1 MAQSNSSLEIPAS
14 QDKVWALLSD
24 PSRFEEWL
32 TVHTKWKDEPPTSLS
47 QGAQMTEV
55 VSIMGMPNT
64 ITWTTDEYDAPKSLK
79 ISGNG
84 MAGAK
89 VSFTLS
95 VEEAGE
101 SSVATIDAEFISQMM
116 VGAIGAAVERTAAKE
131 LVQSLANL
139 SALVA

>member
-1 MAQSNSSLEIPAS
+1 MAQTNASLEIPAAKT
-14 QDKVWALLSD
+14 DIWGIISD
-24 PSRFEEWL
+24 PSSYEKWL
-32 TVHTKWKDEPPTSLS
+32 TLHTKWKDEPPTELAL
-47 QGAQMTEV
+47 GTQMTEV

-64 ITWTTDEYDAPKSLK
+64 ITWNVDAYEAPKSLT
-79 ISGNG
+79 ISGTG

-89 VSFTLS
+89 VTFTLS
-95 VEEAGE
+95 VEGGND

-131 LVQSLANL
+131 LDQSLANL

>member
-1 MAQSNSSLEIPAS
+1 MAQSNASLEIPAG

-24 PSRFEEWL
+24 PSRYEKWL
-32 TVHTKWKDEPPTSLS
+32 TVHTKWKDEPPNELAI
-47 QGAQMTEV
+47 GAQMTEV

-64 ITWTTDEYDAPKSLK
+64 ITWNVDEYESPSSLK
-79 ISGNG
+79 ISGTG

-95 VEEAGE
+95 VEGNGDA
-101 SSVATIDAEFISQMM
+101 SVATIDAEFISQMM

-131 LVQSLANL
+131 LDQSLANL

>member
-47 QGAQMTEV
+47 QGTQMTEV

-64 ITWTTDEYDAPKSLK
+64 ITWTTDEYDAPRSMK
-79 ISGNG
+79 ISGTG

-95 VEEAGE
+95 VAEAGE

-116 VGAIGAAVERTAAKE
+116 VGAIGAAV
-131 LVQSLANL
+131 
-139 SALVA
+139 

>member
-1 MAQSNSSLEIPAS
+1 MATSNSTLEIPAT
-14 QDKVWALLSD
+14 QDRVWALLSD
-24 PSRFEEWL
+24 PSRYEEWL
-32 TVHTKWKDEPPTSLS
+32 TVHTTWKDEPPTELAL
-47 QGAQMTEV
+47 GAQMTEV

-64 ITWTTDEYDAPKSLK
+64 ITWNVEAYESPRSLR
-79 ISGNG
+79 ISGAG

-95 VEEAGE
+95 VEGNGDA
-101 SSVATIDAEFISQMM
+101 SVATIDAEFISQMM

-131 LVQSLANL
+131 LDRSLANL

>member
-47 QGAQMTEV
+47 QGTQMTEV

-64 ITWTTDEYDAPKSLK
+64 ITWTTDEYDAPRSMK
-79 ISGNG
+79 ISGTG

-95 VEEAGE
+95 VAEAGE

-131 LVQSLANL
+131 LDQSLANL
-139 SALVA
+139 AALVA